1 MNTNIVSASAI
12 QREYDRLGYSLGWR
26 FITCP
31 ESQATDPEALI
42 ISLNPAG
49 RKEHGPSWSQE
60 AGSAYIVESWKGLP
74 VGKAP
79 LQIQVQRLVE
89 LLGLSF
95 DQILS
100 GHFVPFR
107 SPSWDE
113 LAHREEAISFGKKL
127 WYQFA
132 SPLKPKRVI
141 CIGHEVSTH
150 LRGLFGVHKLRER
163 PSGWGSQKI
172 KTAIGR
178 NGLHFISLP
187 HLSRFPLFTREPCQP
202 YLDAVFVEPEATSA

>member
-1 MNTNIVSASAI
+1 VTANIVSAGAI
-12 QREYDRLGYSLGWR
+12 QQEYDRLGYSLGWR
-26 FITCP
+26 FLTCP
-31 ESQATDPEALI
+31 ESHATDPKALI

-49 RKEHGPSWSQE
+49 REEHGPPWSQE
-60 AGSAYIVESWKGLP
+60 AGSAYVVESWKGLP
-74 VGKAP
+74 AGNAP

-89 LLGLSF
+89 RLGL
-95 DQILS
+95 DIGQVLS

-132 SPLKPKRVI
+132 SGLKPRRVI

-150 LRGLFGVHKLRER
+150 LRGLFGVHKLRDR
-163 PSGWGSQKI
+163 PSGWGPQKI
-172 KTAIGR
+172 RTATGR
-178 NGLHFISLP
+178 NGLQLVSLP
-187 HLSRFPLFTREPCQP
+187 HLSRFTLFTSEACQP
-202 YLDAVFVEPEATSA
+202 YLDSVFAETEAIDA